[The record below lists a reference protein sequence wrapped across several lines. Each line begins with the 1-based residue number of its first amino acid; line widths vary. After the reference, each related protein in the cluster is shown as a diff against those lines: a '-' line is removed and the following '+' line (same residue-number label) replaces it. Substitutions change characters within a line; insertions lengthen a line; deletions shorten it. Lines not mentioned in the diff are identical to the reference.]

1 MKVMIRTLLISVLAM
16 ALTVGLLAQAP
27 EMPKEEWQKQ
37 MNELTAK
44 RDDLQVKL
52 TELEKAIAEGNATLD
67 EKTAALKTCND
78 ELTALVG
85 EYEASLSA
93 IDGKL
98 TELSGLSNQALLERK
113 GELDQVGT
121 MIADAKKHA
130 LATIPKYSNKLSDF
144 DRRLAALYKALEG
157 SGMTY
162 TVGTWAQDRDC
173 LWNIAKKPKIYDN
186 AFLWPKIWQANR
198 DQIKNPDVIHPGQK
212 LAVPAKADLT
222 SEEKS
227 AVREYW
233 RNKGQ

>member
-16 ALTVGLLAQAP
+16 ALTVGLFAQ

-37 MNELTAK
+37 MNELTAQ
-44 RDDLQVKL
+44 RDDLQAKL
-52 TELEKAIAEGNATLD
+52 AELEKSVAEAKTTLD
-67 EKTAALKTCND
+67 EKTEALKECND
-78 ELTALVG
+78 ELNVLVG
-85 EYEASLSA
+85 EYEASLNA

-113 GELDQVGT
+113 GELDQVAT
-121 MIADAKKHA
+121 MIAEAKKNP
-130 LATIPKYSNKLSDF
+130 LSSVPKYSAKLSDF
-144 DRRLAALYKALEG
+144 DRRLEALRKALEG
-157 SGMTY
+157 AAVTY
-162 TVGTWAQDRDC
+162 TVGTWAKDRDC

-198 DQIKNPDVIHPGQK
+198 DQIKNPDVIQPGQK
-212 LAVPAKADLT
+212 LAVPPKADLT
-222 SEEKS
+222 QQEKS

>member
-1 MKVMIRTLLISVLAM
+1 MKVTIRTLLISVLAM
-16 ALTVGLLAQAP
+16 ALTVGLLAQ
-27 EMPKEEWQKQ
+27 EMPKEEWQNQ

-52 TELEKAIAEGNATLD
+52 AELEKSLAESKAMLD
-67 EKTAALKTCND
+67 EKSAALKTCND

-85 EYEASLSA
+85 EYEASLGA

-130 LATIPKYSNKLSDF
+130 LATLPKYSAKLSDF

-157 SGMTY
+157 TGMTY

-212 LAVPAKADLT
+212 LAVPSKADLT
-222 SEEKS
+222 QEEKS

>member
-16 ALTVGLLAQAP
+16 VLTVGLLAQAP

-44 RDDLQVKL
+44 RDDLQAKL
-52 TELEKAIAEGNATLD
+52 AELEKAIAENKTTLD
-67 EKTAALKTCND
+67 EKTEALKACND

-113 GELDQVGT
+113 AELDQVGA
-121 MIADAKKHA
+121 MIAAAKAHA
-130 LATIPKYSNKLSDF
+130 LATVPKYAAKLSDF
-144 DRRLAALYKALEG
+144 DRRLEALRKALEG
-157 SGMTY
+157 AAMTY
-162 TVGTWAQDRDC
+162 TVGTWAKDRDC

-212 LAVPAKADLT
+212 LAVPPKADLT
-222 SEEKS
+222 QEEKS
-227 AVREYW
+227 AAREYW